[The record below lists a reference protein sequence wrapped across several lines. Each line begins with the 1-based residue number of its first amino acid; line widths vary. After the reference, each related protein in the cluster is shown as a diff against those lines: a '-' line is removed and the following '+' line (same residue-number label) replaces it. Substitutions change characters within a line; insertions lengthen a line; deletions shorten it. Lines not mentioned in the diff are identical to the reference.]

1 MKNLFLTVI
10 FLCISIFAIAQKEI
24 NTEFATKMN
33 LAFQPPEKNRVP
45 FGLLK
50 DQAFDFKQLEV

>member
-1 MKNLFLTVI
+1 MKNLLLTVI
-10 FLCISIFAIAQKEI
+10 FLFLSIFAIAQKEI

-33 LAFQPPEKNRVP
+33 LAFQPLKKNRVP

-50 DQAFDFKQLEV
+50 DQAFDFKKLEV

>member
-1 MKNLFLTVI
+1 MKNSLIIIISVFLSTM
-10 FLCISIFAIAQKEI
+10 AIAQKEI

-33 LAFQPPEKNRVP
+33 LAFQPLKKNRVP

-50 DQAFDFKQLEV
+50 DQAFEFKKLEV

>member
-1 MKNLFLTVI
+1 MKKFSLTIIFLFLSV
-10 FLCISIFAIAQKEI
+10 LASAQKEI

-33 LAFQPPEKNRVP
+33 LAFQPLEKNRVP

-50 DQAFDFKQLEV
+50 DQAFEFKQLEV

>member
-1 MKNLFLTVI
+1 MKKFSLTII
-10 FLCISIFAIAQKEI
+10 FLFISILAIAQKEI

-33 LAFQPPEKNRVP
+33 LAFQPLKKNRVP

-50 DQAFDFKQLEV
+50 DQAFDFKKLEV

>member
-1 MKNLFLTVI
+1 MKKFSLTIIFLFLSV
-10 FLCISIFAIAQKEI
+10 LASAQKEI

>member
-1 MKNLFLTVI
+1 MKNLLLTVI
-10 FLCISIFAIAQKEI
+10 FLFISILAIAQKEI

-33 LAFQPPEKNRVP
+33 LAFQPLKKNRVT

-50 DQAFDFKQLEV
+50 DQAFEFTEFAA

>member
-1 MKNLFLTVI
+1 MKNLLLTII
-10 FLCISIFAIAQKEI
+10 FLFLSVLASAQKEI

-33 LAFQPPEKNRVP
+33 LAFQPLKKNRVP

-50 DQAFDFKQLEV
+50 DQAFDFKKLEV

>member
-1 MKNLFLTVI
+1 MKNSLIIIISVFLSTM
-10 FLCISIFAIAQKEI
+10 AIAQKEI

-33 LAFQPPEKNRVP
+33 LAFQPLKKNRVP

-50 DQAFDFKQLEV
+50 D

>member
-1 MKNLFLTVI
+1 MKKFSLTIIFLFLSV
-10 FLCISIFAIAQKEI
+10 LASAQKEI

-33 LAFQPPEKNRVP
+33 LGFQPLKKNRVP

-50 DQAFDFKQLEV
+50 DQAFDFKKLEV

>member
-1 MKNLFLTVI
+1 MKNLLLTVI
-10 FLCISIFAIAQKEI
+10 FLFISIFAIAQKEI

-33 LAFQPPEKNRVP
+33 LAFQTLEKNREP

-50 DQAFDFKQLEV
+50 DQAFDFKKLEV

>member
-10 FLCISIFAIAQKEI
+10 FLFISILAIAQKEI
-24 NTEFATKMN
+24 NTEFATKMT
-33 LAFQPPEKNRVP
+33 LAFQQLKKNRVP

>member
-10 FLCISIFAIAQKEI
+10 FLFISIFAIAQKEI

-33 LAFQPPEKNRVP
+33 LAFQPLKKNRVP

-50 DQAFDFKQLEV
+50 DQAFDFKKLEV

>member
-1 MKNLFLTVI
+1 MKNLLLTI
-10 FLCISIFAIAQKEI
+10 ILLFISIFAIAQKEI

-33 LAFQPPEKNRVP
+33 LAFQPLKKNRVP

-50 DQAFDFKQLEV
+50 DQAFDFKKLEV

>member
-10 FLCISIFAIAQKEI
+10 FLFISIFAIAQKEI

-33 LAFQPPEKNRVP
+33 LAFQPLKKNRVP

-50 DQAFDFKQLEV
+50 DQTFDFKQLEV